1 MVRPGVRWRLYVW
14 YLRSIES
21 DDWRAEYGPKYPLIG
36 EVSQRDMSPLNF
48 YLSLLLYFPQSLYA
62 ME

>member
-1 MVRPGVRWRLYVW
+1 MRPGVRWRLYVW

-36 EVSQRDMSPLNF
+36 EVSQRHHTTLIF
-48 YLSLLLYFPQSLYA
+48 LCFCIFPNPCMQWN
-62 ME
+62 ET